1 MCYNKDTKKVEP
13 ISKTNQPP
21 PHPTIT
27 NGTADEDYWKIYGLG
42 LRGYEG
48 LIFHVFWIDSFPED
62 KAPIYPNDFTTD
74 PNASAIC

>member
-42 LRGYEG
+42 LRGYE
-48 LIFHVFWIDSFPED
+48 V
-62 KAPIYPNDFTTD
+62 
-74 PNASAIC
+74 